1 MYEVKILTEFS
12 AAHQLRGFQGSCEK
26 LHGHNWKIEICV
38 MGEQLDKTGLL
49 IDFRVLK
56 NHTKAILSNM
66 DHSFLND
73 FGPFRDLNPSSELIA
88 RYIFDE
94 LSKLINSSSISV
106 SRVSAWESDSSRAS
120 YFKP

>member
-12 AAHQLRGFQGSCEK
+12 AAHQLREFRGNCEK

-38 MGEQLDKTGLL
+38 VGEQLDRTGLL
-49 IDFRVLK
+49 IDFRVVK
-56 NHTKAILSNM
+56 NHTKTILSNL

-73 FGPFRDLNPSSELIA
+73 FAPFKDVNPSSELIA
-88 RYIFDE
+88 KYIFDE
-94 LSKLINSSSISV
+94 LSKLINSPSITV

-120 YFKP
+120 YFKL